1 MFDLQAD
8 DGSVRKKK
16 YKSPIPDT
24 PTPAKSVAGNSLDSN
39 SMQRLHLRL
48 LDLWLREMDRQAPN
62 RRDMAID
69 EDFYDGIQWSEDDA
83 QTLRDRGQMPLVY
96 NVTATT
102 VDWVLGTEKNSRTDF
117 KVLPRRKEDGKPA
130 ERKTELMKYLSDVN
144 REPFEISRAFADA
157 TKAGIGWMED
167 GWQGDDEGEPIYARA
182 ESWRNM
188 LWDSS
193 AIQPDLEDGRYVGR
207 SKWIDLDVACAIF
220 PKRKALLKRSVDE
233 ADSFAALDTF
243 GDDAMDGVELEN
255 QGRGDSGTTSDHVT
269 GYRRQRVRI
278 MEMWFRMP
286 AETERLK
293 GGIFSGEIY
302 DSFSPG
308 HTDDVDNGEAE
319 VVKKVSMR
327 TYVAL
332 FTSVGLLWVSPSPYR
347 HNRWPFTPI
356 WYKRRARDGMPYGLV
371 RNIRDIQQDINKRG
385 SKALHILSTSK
396 VIMDDGAVDDIEE
409 FREEIAQPD
418 AIIVKQQGKEL
429 KIDADRDLSQWHLE
443 LMSRNIQMLQQVGGV
458 TDENLGRSTNAV
470 SGVAIE
476 ARQAQGQLA
485 TSGLFD
491 NHRLAQQIRG
501 EKKLSL
507 LEQFMDQRKQFRIT
521 NKRGMP
527 EYVVANDGLPE
538 NDIVRT
544 KADFVISEEDW
555 RASVRQAQVAQL
567 LELIGKIA
575 PVAPQAAI
583 VTLDLLVESMDIP
596 NGDEIVKRIRQVTG
610 MTDPDADENSPEYQE
625 QQQAKAAQAAI
636 AQQQVMAQLRKMVA
650 DAAKAEADAQKSKA
664 QADEIG
670 SKVAATNVNTQNTAL
685 DAAGKVAI
693 APALAD
699 VADHILHESGFV
711 SRTEQEDNLRT
722 LAEVAAQQAQQ
733 QQAQQPQ
740 QPQQPPP
747 GAAAPAGNQPAPIGL
762 G

>member
-24 PTPAKSVAGNSLDSN
+24 PAPARGTAGNGLDSAAN
-39 SMQRLHLRL
+39 KRLHLRL
-48 LDLWLREMDRQAPN
+48 LDLWQRELDRQYDN

-69 EDFYDGIQWSEDDA
+69 EDFYDGIQWSEEDA
-83 QTLRDRGQMPLVY
+83 ATLRERGQMPLVY

-157 TKAGIGWMED
+157 TKAGVGWMED

-193 AIQPDLEDGRYVGR
+193 AIQPDIEDGRYVGR

-220 PKRKALLKRSVDE
+220 SKRKSLLRRSVDE
-233 ADSFAALDTF
+233 ADSFIALDTF
-243 GDDAMDGVELEN
+243 GDEAMDSVELSNE
-255 QGRGDSGTTSDHVT
+255 GRGDSGTTSDHVT

-278 MEMWFRMP
+278 MELWFRIP
-286 AETERLK
+286 AETEKMK
-293 GGIFSGEIY
+293 GGVFSGEIY
-302 DSFSPG
+302 DAYSPG
-308 HTDDVDNGEAE
+308 HIDDVENGDAE
-319 VVKKVSMR
+319 VIKKVSMR

-332 FTSVGLLWVSPSPYR
+332 FTTVGLLWVSPSPYR

-371 RNIRDIQQDINKRG
+371 RNIRDIQADINKRG

-396 VIMDDGAVDDIEE
+396 VIIDDGAVADLDE
-409 FREEIAQPD
+409 FRDEIAQPD
-418 AIIVKQQGKEL
+418 AIIVKKQGYEL

-507 LEQFMDQRKQFRIT
+507 IEQFMDQRKQFRIT

-527 EYVVANDGLPE
+527 EYVDINDGLPE

-544 KADFVISEEDW
+544 KADYVISEEDW
-555 RASVRQAQVAQL
+555 RASVRQAQVATL
-567 LELIGKIA
+567 MDLIAKIA

-596 NGDEIVKRIRQVTG
+596 NADEIVKRIRQATG

-625 QQQAKAAQAAI
+625 QQQAKAQQAAI
-636 AQQQVMAQLRKMVA
+636 TEQQVMAQLRELLGR
-650 DAAKAEADAQKSKA
+650 AAKAEAEAERAKA
-664 QADEIG
+664 QTQEIS
-670 SKVAATNVNTQNTAL
+670 SKVAATNIGTQNTAL
-685 DAAGKVAI
+685 DAAGKVAM
-693 APALAD
+693 APALAH
-699 VADHILHESGFV
+699 VADHMLHEAGFV
-711 SRTEQEDNLRT
+711 SRTEQEENLRT
-722 LAEVAAQQAQQ
+722 LAEAAAAQAQQ
-733 QQAQQPQ
+733 QQA
-740 QPQQPPP
+740 QQPPP
-747 GAAAPAGNQPAPIGL
+747 GAAAPAGNQPAQIGL